1 MQFDETQYVEGFI
14 KKHRGARTAPGDLIS
29 RYAIALPAADAEISA
44 RVRAVRTDWDTA
56 SKGNSMAAQIA
67 RMCRAEDRRLSDEHG
82 AAMETSAWW
91 RQRQSARQSAA
102 TASIERAAASLRE
115 YYGPLGVVTRG
126 ALDKSAAILKITSR
140 QAAQAAKLAEL
151 RVLDNVSAPDAEPI
165 GDFSA
170 LLKYM
175 AECGADSV
183 PDLVHPDAGQFSII
197 KGYASR
203 DDLGKRLDEAAVA
216 AQIDRAEESGISAA
230 DNARLA
236 ALKILRT
243 ALRARVDLRDV
254 ALYHLITIA
263 RDSPSK
269 DTAEEKLRGTGLEIA
284 DAERIAVLP
293 AEEHAVDSL
302 LKIYQVETPNAP
314 SRQGT
319 DGVELSAVSRQI
331 SVASGT
337 DAQPTQDPPAP
348 TVIGPVRQ
356 LTVTPFA
363 TYATVSWEWPS
374 GAQFADLSWELDG
387 RADGVRIDLEQYTS
401 EGGVKVPLGHGPCA
415 IEVRAVFMDGG
426 GSFTSSPVH
435 DVIDATV
442 VVQGQARLAD
452 PPASRV
458 EET

>member
-44 RVRAVRTDWDTA
+44 RVRAVRTYWDTA

-82 AAMETSAWW
+82 AAMKTSAWW

-102 TASIERAAASLRE
+102 TASIERATASLRE

-126 ALDKSAAILKITSR
+126 ALDKSAAILKITSG
-140 QAAQAAKLAEL
+140 QAVRAAKLAEL
-151 RVLDNVSAPDAEPI
+151 RVLADVSVPDAEPI

-170 LLKYM
+170 LVKYM

-197 KGYASR
+197 KGYTSR
-203 DDLGKRLDEAAVA
+203 DDPGKRLDEDAVGA
-216 AQIDRAEESGISAA
+216 EIDRAEESGLSTA
-230 DNARLA
+230 DNARVA
-236 ALKILRT
+236 ALNILRM

-269 DTAEEKLRGTGLEIA
+269 DTAEEILRETGLEIA

-293 AEEHAVDSL
+293 AEEQAVGNLSRM
-302 LKIYQVETPNAP
+302 YQVATPNAP

-319 DGVELSAVSRQI
+319 DRVELSAVSRQI
-331 SVASGT
+331 SASGT
-337 DAQPTQDPPAP
+337 DAQPAQDPPAP

-374 GAQFADLSWELDG
+374 GAQSADLSWELDG

-401 EGGVKVPLGHGPCA
+401 EGGVRVPLGHGPCA

-442 VVQGQARLAD
+442 VVQGQARLVD
-452 PPASRV
+452 PPASHI